1 MLLAQMRSS
10 IIICYLVIPETEMR
24 LWHQDMH
31 FILTIPGKKTIK
43 LKDLNYLWIRMI
55 FFFKWDQNFR
65 KFEWICYTF
74 GWSLC
79 NLISTVKFKLNWIKN
94 LSRFQIWENVF
105 WIWKNLFKIF
115 SEIWVKIVKLEWFQF
130 KQNPK
135 QKVSKSFWD

>member
-24 LWHQDMH
+24 LWHLDMH
-31 FILTIPGKKTIK
+31 FILNIPGKKTIK

-79 NLISTVKFKLNWIKN
+79 NLISTVKFKLNWIKKFIKISNLRECFLNLKKSFQNLFWN
-94 LSRFQIWENVF
+94 LSED
-105 WIWKNLFKIF
+105 
-115 SEIWVKIVKLEWFQF
+115 SETWMISIQT
-130 KQNPK
+130 
-135 QKVSKSFWD
+135 KS